1 MKNRQILSILL
12 SLLIMILLAGCSVVF
27 EAGISGKV
35 VTPSGNNKVAVSDV
49 NVFAY
54 TDQGLRDSDF
64 AKFRDGSITR
74 PSEGSGYVAT
84 TTTNANGE
92 FVVNKIVWESK
103 KSEYGKTADVSK
115 LYLIFY
121 HQDYYPAKSEAT
133 IISGSTNSNNVYVTL
148 EGCKS
153 YTTINLTVYDVT
165 TGKAMATA
173 STLEYWKDEE
183 SVHDTIALSG
193 AASIPISFAKGS
205 AVDVT
210 FVLSSPGDGWR
221 MCDKD
226 GSLIESFTVEDV
238 EEGSLRVSLYMKN
251 YEFTLPAFSGDIDG
265 SLSNLPNMD
274 DVDNISVRLAYV
286 DKNDTV
292 CFFAESDS
300 AEHRT
305 YCTRNVVGNNVYF
318 EHGLFS
324 GIGYS
329 DNYSIVINEENYPDI
344 IDWDAYTGKELSV
357 KLRLYFDFS
366 TPKYYEFSYSPLR
379 DASLG
384 HIKDNLVAL

>member
-1 MKNRQILSILL
+1 MTQTASDTENVQLFTAAASVAHGSKAKVAAGGAVNVIVVKNVATTRTGDNATINAGGSANVTSDSNLDLMAL
-12 SLLIMILLAGCSVVF
+12 SLSANLT
-27 EAGISGKV
+27 SGKV
-35 VTPSGNNKVAVSDV
+35 AAGGTVNVIVDKSVSD
-49 NVFAY
+49 
-54 TDQGLRDSDF
+54 
-64 AKFRDGSITR
+64 
-74 PSEGSGYVAT
+74 T
-84 TTTNANGE
+84 T
-92 FVVNKIVWESK
+92 
-103 KSEYGKTADVSK
+103 
-115 LYLIFY
+115 L
-121 HQDYYPAKSEAT
+121 
-133 IISGSTNSNNVYVTL
+133 
-148 EGCKS
+148 
-153 YTTINLTVYDVT
+153 
-165 TGKAMATA
+165 
-173 STLEYWKDEE
+173 
-183 SVHDTIALSG
+183 
-193 AASIPISFAKGS
+193 
-205 AVDVT
+205 
-210 FVLSSPGDGWR
+210 GDR
-221 MCDKD
+221 V
-226 GSLIESFTVEDV
+226 TVEDV
-238 EEGSLRVSLYMKN
+238 EVGSLRVSLYMKN

-265 SLSNLPNMD
+265 SFSNLPNTD

-357 KLRLYFDFS
+357 KLRLYFDFAA
-366 TPKYYEFSYSPLR
+366 PKYYEFSYSPLR

>member
-148 EGCKS
+148 EGSKS

-165 TGKAMATA
+165 TGKAMASA

-183 SVHDTIALSG
+183 SVHDTVALSG

-205 AVDVT
+205 SPDDT

-265 SLSNLPNMD
+265 SFSNLPNTD

-292 CFFAESDS
+292 RFFAESDS

-357 KLRLYFDFS
+357 KLRLYFDFVA
-366 TPKYYEFSYSPLR
+366 PKYYEFSYSPLR